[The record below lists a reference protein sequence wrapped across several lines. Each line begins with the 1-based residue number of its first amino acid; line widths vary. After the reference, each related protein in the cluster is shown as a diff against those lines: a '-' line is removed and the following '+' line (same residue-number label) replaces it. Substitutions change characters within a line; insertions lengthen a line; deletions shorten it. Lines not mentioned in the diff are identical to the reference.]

1 MLLVSSVDSPS
12 EAQLT
17 GAMIGLGLQ
26 QAGQKVLIVE
36 FVKHGRSGSVMA
48 GVSVNG
54 ASGLPTIVRPLAPG
68 TNGRV
73 VTLEAHLA
81 DGFDFIL
88 FLAPP
93 IGIAGWDAAHF
104 GSVDLMLFTFTPA
117 DAGARMRDQLRG
129 ALRDSDMQR
138 SATLIVD
145 IDDEPCD
152 NPAIKE
158 RSDAEG

>member
-1 MLLVSSVDSPS
+1 MLLASSVDSPS

-17 GAMIGLGLQ
+17 GAMIGPGLQ

-54 ASGLPTIVRPLAPG
+54 ASGLPPIVRPLAPG
-68 TNGRV
+68 TNGRAF
-73 VTLEAHLA
+73 TLEAHL

-88 FLAPP
+88 LLAPP

-117 DAGARMRDQLRG
+117 DAGARMRDQLRR

-138 SATLIVD
+138 SATLIVA